1 MLARAVSE
9 ALSVKLGQAVV
20 VENRAGAGG
29 NIGAQAVFTAPA
41 DGYTLL
47 ATPPPPL
54 TINQYLYRDLG
65 YDPLKFTPV
74 ILLASVPNAIT
85 ARPGLPANS
94 VKELIAYA
102 KANAGKVTYASQGN
116 GSTSHLS
123 GHMFASMTGVEMVHV
138 PFKGEGPALVE
149 LLAGRVDLFFGNISA
164 VLKFRESNRVKL
176 LGLAA
181 LQRGSM
187 APDVPTVAEGGV
199 ADFVA
204 PAWFAIA
211 APPGTPPAVAQK
223 LNLALADVLKLPGV
237 QRKFAAQGAEVI
249 GGTQAEMTSFL
260 EAERA
265 RWKKVID
272 TAKVTLD

>member
-1 MLARAVSE
+1 
-9 ALSVKLGQAVV
+9 
-20 VENRAGAGG
+20 
-29 NIGAQAVFTAPA
+29 
-41 DGYTLL
+41 
-47 ATPPPPL
+47 
-54 TINQYLYRDLG
+54 
-65 YDPLKFTPV
+65 
-74 ILLASVPNAIT
+74 
-85 ARPGLPANS
+85 
-94 VKELIAYA
+94 
-102 KANAGKVTYASQGN
+102 
-116 GSTSHLS
+116 
-123 GHMFASMTGVEMVHV
+123 
-138 PFKGEGPALVE
+138 
-149 LLAGRVDLFFGNISA
+149 
-164 VLKFRESNRVKL
+164 
-176 LGLAA
+176 
-181 LQRGSM
+181 M

-204 PAWFAIA
+204 SAWFAIA